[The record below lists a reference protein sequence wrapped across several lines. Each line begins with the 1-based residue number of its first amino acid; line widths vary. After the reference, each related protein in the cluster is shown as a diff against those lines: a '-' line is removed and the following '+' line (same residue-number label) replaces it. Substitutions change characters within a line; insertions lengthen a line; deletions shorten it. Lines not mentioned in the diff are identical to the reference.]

1 MVEDHSAVWPAVVI
15 HKTQVREESYSN
27 RLKAP
32 LVTHGETVTVDL
44 VEAERVRVMLGV
56 FSIFLTL
63 LFQLIYFFRGCVK
76 KQNNCI

>member
-32 LVTHGETVTVDL
+32 LVTHSETIAIDL
-44 VEAERVRVMLGV
+44 VKAERVRVMLSV
-56 FSIFLTL
+56 FSIFLIVYLYVYMFMLYMYL
-63 LFQLIYFFRGCVK
+63 LSLEVS
-76 KQNNCI
+76 